1 VVKHQKIPHVLNIGD
16 KTSGVILYNMST
28 LDKSETL
35 TQSII
40 MKRIVVTSVGMAA
53 VAVIFGAIQ
62 AQGQSVLY
70 NFSDGT
76 ADGWA
81 NSGFGGT
88 PLATVSNIGGQNY
101 IFLPLGGFQVGNISA
116 SSGSL
121 FNAMQAAAAN
131 PTGYDISYNYYID
144 TSTFSGST
152 FLQFGTFVNTG
163 SGYYAQDYG
172 SPNEVSLSGDQ
183 IASGQIFQGTVT
195 INVAAVGYAMP
206 PADTFFRLGLIENG
220 NGTGMGVY
228 VTDISISPAP
238 EPSSLALAGLGA
250 IGGLMLFRRRLA

>member
-1 VVKHQKIPHVLNIGD
+1 
-16 KTSGVILYNMST
+16 
-28 LDKSETL
+28 
-35 TQSII
+35 
-40 MKRIVVTSVGMAA
+40 MAA
-53 VAVIFGAIQ
+53 VALVLGVIQ

-101 IFLPLGGFQVGNISA
+101 IFLPLGGFQVGNIGA

-131 PTGYDISYNYYID
+131 PAGYDISYNYYIN
-144 TSTFSGST
+144 TATFSGAT

-172 SPNEVSLSGDQ
+172 SPNEVSLSGAQ

-195 INVAAVGYAMP
+195 INLAAVGYAMP
-206 PADTFFRLGLIENG
+206 PADTFFRLGLIENADSTS
-220 NGTGMGVY
+220 TGVGVY
-228 VTDISISPAP
+228 VTDISVSPIP
-238 EPSSLALAGLGA
+238 EPSTLALAGLGA
-250 IGGLMLFRRRLA
+250 IGGLVLFRRRLA